1 MKLCRGKS
9 VQAAYKNDNRNV
21 SVGSGLRGLH
31 HAKTGLVIRPGN
43 ADMILSSCNYTT
55 SSRANREAGV
65 WITANRQ
72 DSVIEDWITA
82 WEELWGQGSSIEDF
96 EGASASSLAGK
107 PRAVEQ

>member
-1 MKLCRGKS
+1 MKLCKGKS

-31 HAKTGLVIRPGN
+31 HAKTGLVIRPEK

-82 WEELWGQGSSIEDF
+82 WEELWEQGSSIEDF
-96 EGASASSLAGK
+96 EGASASSKAGK
-107 PRAVEQ
+107 PIAVEQ